1 VQEGKKLMTL
11 DTETASDVNH
21 VQLEILAAEENARAR
36 LRAAKAFVFDMD
48 GVLYRGDAALPGVND
63 LLNALTLR
71 DKGYMLATN
80 NSMATPADYV
90 RKLAAMGIAVPEE
103 SILTSAMATRDY
115 LVETLPPDAG
125 VFVIGMPALRAQL
138 FESTS
143 FHPVQY
149 GEEAPAA
156 VVVGLDKTFT
166 YEKLA
171 MANEAIRAGAHFVAT
186 NADATLPT
194 EAGLVPGCGS
204 LVAAVAAASGQ
215 VPTVI
220 GKPEPLL
227 LTMALERL
235 DAEPSEAVMIGDR
248 LDTDIVAGAR
258 AGMLTVLVLTG
269 VSTRDEIAG
278 SPVLPDLVFTDLNAV
293 LEALVVNDE

>member
-1 VQEGKKLMTL
+1 MTMDAQSEEGLGQG
-11 DTETASDVNH
+11 DIEVAV
-21 VQLEILAAEENARAR
+21 AEKNARER
-36 LRAAKAFVFDMD
+36 LRGAKAFVFDMD
-48 GVLYRGDAALPGVND
+48 GVLYRGDEPLPGVND

-90 RKLAAMGIAVPEE
+90 RKLARMEIAVPEE

-115 LVETLPPDAG
+115 LTVTLAEGAG
-125 VFVIGMPALRAQL
+125 VFVIGMPALREQL
-138 FESTS
+138 FLGTS

-149 GEEAPAA
+149 GEERPDA
-156 VVVGLDKTFT
+156 VVVGLDKAFT

-171 MANEAIRAGAHFVAT
+171 MANEAIRAGARFVAT

-215 VPTVI
+215 APTVI

-227 LTMALERL
+227 LLMALERL
-235 DAEPSEAVMIGDR
+235 GTDAASAVMIGDR

-269 VSTRDEIAG
+269 VSTRDEIALA
-278 SPVLPDLVFTDLNAV
+278 PVLPDLVFTDLNAV
-293 LEALVVNDE
+293 LEAMVVDDE

>member
-1 VQEGKKLMTL
+1 MSL
-11 DTETASDVNH
+11 DMHTVADANE
-21 VQLEILAAEENARAR
+21 LAAEVLSAEENARRR

-63 LLNALTLR
+63 LLGALTLR
-71 DKGYMLATN
+71 EKGYMLATN
-80 NSMATPADYV
+80 NSMATPTDYV
-90 RKLAAMGIAVPEE
+90 RKLAGMGITVPEE

-115 LVETLPPDAG
+115 LVETLPADAG
-125 VFVIGMPALRAQL
+125 IFVIGMPALREQL
-138 FESTS
+138 FRETA

-156 VVVGLDKTFT
+156 VVIGLDKTFT
-166 YEKLA
+166 YDKLA
-171 MANEAIRAGAHFVAT
+171 MANEAIRGGARFVAT

-227 LTMALERL
+227 LQMALERL
-235 DAEPSEAVMIGDR
+235 GTDPASSVMIGDR

-269 VSTRDEIAG
+269 VSTREEISAAA
-278 SPVLPDLVFTDLNAV
+278 VLPDLVFTDLNAV

>member
-1 VQEGKKLMTL
+1 MGL
-11 DTETASDVNH
+11 DTETAADAN
-21 VQLEILAAEENARAR
+21 QTTMRIAAAEKNARR
-36 LRAAKAFVFDMD
+36 CLRAATSFIFDMD
-48 GVLYRGDAALPGVND
+48 GVLYRGDEPLAGVND

-90 RKLAAMGIAVPEE
+90 RKLAQMGIAVPEE
-103 SILTSAMATRDY
+103 TILTSAMATRDY
-115 LVETLPPDAG
+115 LRETLPAG
-125 VFVIGMPALRAQL
+125 AGIFVIGMPALREQL
-138 FESTS
+138 FSDTS

-149 GEEAPAA
+149 GEEQPAA

-186 NADATLPT
+186 NSDATLPT
-194 EAGLVPGCGS
+194 EGGLLPGSGS
-204 LVAAVAAASGQ
+204 LVAAVATATGQ
-215 VPTVI
+215 TPTVI

-227 LTMALERL
+227 LQMALERL
-235 DAEPSEAVMIGDR
+235 GADPAQAVMIGDR

-258 AGMLTVLVLTG
+258 AGMLSVMVLTG
-269 VSTRDEIAG
+269 VSTRAEIA
-278 SPVLPDLVFTDLNAV
+278 SASVLPDLVFTDLNAV
-293 LEALVVNDE
+293 LEALVVDDE

>member
-1 VQEGKKLMTL
+1 MSL
-11 DTETASDVNH
+11 DTQAASEANQVH
-21 VQLEILAAEENARAR
+21 AEILAAEANARRR
-36 LRAAKAFVFDMD
+36 LRSAKAFVFDMD

-63 LLNALTLR
+63 LLNALALR
-71 DKGYMLATN
+71 ERGYMLATN

-90 RKLAAMGIAVPEE
+90 RKLAGMGIAVPET
-103 SILTSAMATRDY
+103 SILTSAMATRDF
-115 LVETLPPDAG
+115 LVETLPPEAG

-149 GEEAPAA
+149 GEEKPAA
-156 VVVGLDKTFT
+156 VVVGLDKAFT

-171 MANEAIRAGAHFVAT
+171 MANEAIRAGARFVAT

-215 VPTVI
+215 APTVI

-235 DAEPSEAVMIGDR
+235 GVDPEDSVMIGDR

-269 VSTRDEIAG
+269 VSTRDEIAH

-293 LEALVVNDE
+293 LEAMVVDDE

>member
-1 VQEGKKLMTL
+1 MSLHTRAVIGADQVQSATL
-11 DTETASDVNH
+11 VAD
-21 VQLEILAAEENARAR
+21 ENARRR
-36 LRAAKAFVFDMD
+36 LRAAKAFIFDMD

-71 DKGYMLATN
+71 DKSYMLATN

-90 RKLAAMGIAVPEE
+90 RKLAAMGITVPED

-115 LVETLPPDAG
+115 LIESLPEDAG
-125 VFVIGMPALRAQL
+125 IFVIGMPALRAQL
-138 FESTS
+138 FQDTN

-149 GEEAPAA
+149 GEETPAA
-156 VVVGLDKTFT
+156 VVVGLDKAFT

-171 MANEAIRAGAHFVAT
+171 MANEAIRGGARFVAT

-215 VPTVI
+215 APTVI

-235 DAEPSEAVMIGDR
+235 GVEPTDAVMIGDR
-248 LDTDIVAGAR
+248 LDTDIVAGSR
-258 AGMLTVLVLTG
+258 ASMLTVLVLTG
-269 VSTRDEIAG
+269 VSTRDEIAH
-278 SPVLPDLVFTDLNAV
+278 SAILPDLVFTDLNAV
-293 LEALVVNDE
+293 LEAMVVDDE